1 MTGKM
6 SAASLLDF
14 RHSRIN
20 SYTYGQLVEHAMEKR
35 QSLQLVVLGKSD
47 NYMYNNK
54 IRAFPH
60 NIYKNSKWFKDL
72 NVRSETTEEN

>member
-1 MTGKM
+1 MLSQKIDQWNRIE
-6 SAASLLDF
+6 SLEI
-14 RHSRIN
+14 H

-72 NVRSETTEEN
+72 NV